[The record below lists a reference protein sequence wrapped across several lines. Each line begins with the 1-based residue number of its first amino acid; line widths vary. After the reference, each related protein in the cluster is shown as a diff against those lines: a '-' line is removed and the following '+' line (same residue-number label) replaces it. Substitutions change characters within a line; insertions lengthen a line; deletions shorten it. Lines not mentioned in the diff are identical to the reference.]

1 MCPRVHDNSGHVDF
15 IYLREIT
22 MNNTIS
28 DLDTDLTAVS
38 EAEGNAAQ
46 AEAQNASDDTYAQ
59 AVQEQLAISRSS
71 ADCRYIGIDLHSNNI
86 WLSVIVN
93 EQRPS
98 GPVGKVIFSRSIST
112 QRVDGTLPE
121 DLIKSVLEKFC
132 KDQPHIACVEATYNW
147 YWLANLF
154 EKNGWN
160 LVLADPSTVSEAKTK
175 AADDRK
181 DAEYLADRM
190 RYNALRYAVIMPKEL
205 REIRDL
211 VRTRG
216 VAVAQRAREKII
228 VINKLTNQIGRKITG
243 KELKEL
249 IKEHAEFGMEAPML
263 LNWGLTEAV
272 RKSLNYHLKQ
282 VISISLGIQ
291 ELEEHINAVGKNL
304 RYTKELQKMPGCGP
318 VISSIL
324 ASEIGSIK
332 RFATAA
338 NFVSYCRLAS
348 TSKLSNGKS
357 KGLGNARNGN
367 AYLSWAFTELATLMV
382 RYSEATKRHF
392 EKLMRKYG
400 QLRVKAIRV
409 LAAKLARSVY
419 QCLSKNEPFDVLRC
433 F

>member
-1 MCPRVHDNSGHVDF
+1 
-15 IYLREIT
+15 

-28 DLDTDLTAVS
+28 DIDIDLTAVC
-38 EAEGNAAQ
+38 EAEDDAAQ
-46 AEAQNASDDTYAQ
+46 AEAQPAQNESDDTYAQ
-59 AVQEQLAISRSS
+59 KMQEQLALARSS
-71 ADCRYIGIDLHSNNI
+71 ANCRYIGIDLHSNNI

-98 GPVGKVIFSRSIST
+98 GSVGKVIFSRSIGT

-121 DLIKSVLEKFC
+121 DLIKPVIERFC

-147 YWLANLF
+147 YWLADLF
-154 EKNGWN
+154 ERNGWN

-181 DAEYLADRM
+181 DAEYLADRL
-190 RYNALRYAVIMPKEL
+190 RYNALRYAVIMPKQL

-216 VAVAQRAREKII
+216 TAVKQRAREKII
-228 VINKLTNQIGRKITG
+228 VINKLTNLIGRKITG
-243 KELKEL
+243 KELREL
-249 IKEHAEFGMEAPML
+249 IKEHAEFGTEAPML
-263 LNWGLTEAV
+263 LNWGLTEEV
-272 RKSLNYHLKQ
+272 RTILDYHLTMATNIDQ
-282 VISISLGIQ
+282 GIQ
-291 ELEEHINAVGKNL
+291 KLEEHINAVGRNL
-304 RYTKELQKMPGCGP
+304 RYTRELQKMPGCGP

-324 ASEIGSIK
+324 ASEIGSIR

-357 KGLGNARNGN
+357 KGLGNAKNGN

-382 RYSEATKRHF
+382 RYSEAAKRHF

-419 QCLSKNEPFDVLRC
+419 QCLSKNEPFDVLRS

>member
-1 MCPRVHDNSGHVDF
+1 
-15 IYLREIT
+15 

-28 DLDTDLTAVS
+28 DIDIDLTAVC
-38 EAEGNAAQ
+38 EAEDDAAQ
-46 AEAQNASDDTYAQ
+46 AEAQPAQNESDDTYAQ
-59 AVQEQLAISRSS
+59 KMQEQLALACSS
-71 ADCRYIGIDLHSNNI
+71 ANCRYIGIDLHSNNI

-98 GPVGKVIFSRSIST
+98 GSVGKVIFSRSIGT

-121 DLIKSVLEKFC
+121 DLIKPVIERFC

-147 YWLANLF
+147 YWLADLF
-154 EKNGWN
+154 ERNGWN

-181 DAEYLADRM
+181 DAEYLADRL
-190 RYNALRYAVIMPKEL
+190 RYNALRYAVIMPKQL

-216 VAVAQRAREKII
+216 TAVKQRAREKII
-228 VINKLTNQIGRKITG
+228 VINKLTNLIGRKITG
-243 KELKEL
+243 KELREL
-249 IKEHAEFGMEAPML
+249 IKEHAEFGTEAPML
-263 LNWGLTEAV
+263 LNWGLTEEV
-272 RKSLNYHLKQ
+272 RTILDYHLTMATNIDQ
-282 VISISLGIQ
+282 GIQ
-291 ELEEHINAVGKNL
+291 KIEEHINAVGRNL
-304 RYTKELQKMPGCGP
+304 RYTRELQKMPGCGP

-324 ASEIGSIK
+324 ASEIGSIR

-357 KGLGNARNGN
+357 KGLGNAKNGN

-382 RYSEATKRHF
+382 RYSEAAKRHF

>member
-1 MCPRVHDNSGHVDF
+1 
-15 IYLREIT
+15 

-28 DLDTDLTAVS
+28 DIDIDLTAVC
-38 EAEGNAAQ
+38 EAEDDAAQ
-46 AEAQNASDDTYAQ
+46 AEAQPAQNESDDTYAQ
-59 AVQEQLAISRSS
+59 KMQEQLALARSS
-71 ADCRYIGIDLHSNNI
+71 ANCRYIGIDLHSNNI

-98 GPVGKVIFSRSIST
+98 GSVGKVIFSRSIGT

-121 DLIKSVLEKFC
+121 DLIKPVIERFC

-147 YWLANLF
+147 YWLTDLF
-154 EKNGWN
+154 ERNGWN

-181 DAEYLADRM
+181 DAEYLADRL
-190 RYNALRYAVIMPKEL
+190 RYNALRYAVIMPKQL

-216 VAVAQRAREKII
+216 TAVKQRAREKII
-228 VINKLTNQIGRKITG
+228 VINKLTNLIGRKITG
-243 KELKEL
+243 KELRKL
-249 IKEHAEFGMEAPML
+249 IKEHAEFGTEAPML
-263 LNWGLTEAV
+263 LNWGLTEEV
-272 RKSLNYHLKQ
+272 RTILDYHLTMATNIDQ
-282 VISISLGIQ
+282 GIQ
-291 ELEEHINAVGKNL
+291 KIEEHINAVGRNL
-304 RYTKELQKMPGCGP
+304 RYTRELQKMPGCGP

-324 ASEIGSIK
+324 ASEIGSIR

-357 KGLGNARNGN
+357 KGLGNAKNGN

-382 RYSEATKRHF
+382 RYSEAAKRHF

>member
-1 MCPRVHDNSGHVDF
+1 
-15 IYLREIT
+15 

-28 DLDTDLTAVS
+28 DIDIDLTAVC
-38 EAEGNAAQ
+38 EAEDDAAQ
-46 AEAQNASDDTYAQ
+46 AEAQPAQNESDDTYAQ
-59 AVQEQLAISRSS
+59 KMQEQLALARSS
-71 ADCRYIGIDLHSNNI
+71 ANCRYIGIDLHSNNI

-98 GPVGKVIFSRSIST
+98 GSVGKVIFSRSIGT

-121 DLIKSVLEKFC
+121 DLIKPVIERFC

-147 YWLANLF
+147 YWLADLF
-154 EKNGWN
+154 ERNGWN

-181 DAEYLADRM
+181 DAEYLADRL
-190 RYNALRYAVIMPKEL
+190 RYNALRYAVIMPKQL

-216 VAVAQRAREKII
+216 TAVKQRAREKII
-228 VINKLTNQIGRKITG
+228 VINKLTNLIGRKITG
-243 KELKEL
+243 KELREL
-249 IKEHAEFGMEAPML
+249 IKEHAEFGTEAPML
-263 LNWGLTEAV
+263 LNWGLTEEV
-272 RKSLNYHLKQ
+272 RCILNYHLAMATNIDQ
-282 VISISLGIQ
+282 GIQ
-291 ELEEHINAVGKNL
+291 KLEEHINAVGRNL
-304 RYTKELQKMPGCGP
+304 RYTRELQKMPGCGP

-324 ASEIGSIK
+324 ASEIGSIR

-357 KGLGNARNGN
+357 KGLGNAKNGN

-382 RYSEATKRHF
+382 RYSEAAKRHF

>member
-1 MCPRVHDNSGHVDF
+1 
-15 IYLREIT
+15 

-28 DLDTDLTAVS
+28 DIDIDLTAVC
-38 EAEGNAAQ
+38 EAEDDAAQ
-46 AEAQNASDDTYAQ
+46 AEAQPAQNESDDTYAQ
-59 AVQEQLAISRSS
+59 KMQEQLALACSS
-71 ADCRYIGIDLHSNNI
+71 ANCRYIGIDLHSNNI

-98 GPVGKVIFSRSIST
+98 GPVGKVIFSRSIGT

-121 DLIKSVLEKFC
+121 DLIKPVLERFC

-147 YWLANLF
+147 YWLADLF

-181 DAEYLADRM
+181 DAEYLADRL
-190 RYNALRYAVIMPKEL
+190 RYNALRYAVIMPKQL

-216 VAVAQRAREKII
+216 TAVKQRAREKII
-228 VINKLTNQIGRKITG
+228 VINKLTNLIGRKITG
-243 KELKEL
+243 KELREL
-249 IKEHAEFGMEAPML
+249 IKEHAEFGTEAPML
-263 LNWGLTEAV
+263 LNWGLTEEV
-272 RKSLNYHLKQ
+272 RTILDYHLTMATNIDQ
-282 VISISLGIQ
+282 GIQ
-291 ELEEHINAVGKNL
+291 KLEEHINAVGRNL
-304 RYTKELQKMPGCGP
+304 RYTRELQKMPGCGP

-324 ASEIGSIK
+324 ASEIGSIR

-357 KGLGNARNGN
+357 KGLGNAKNGN

-382 RYSEATKRHF
+382 RYSEAAKRHF

>member
-1 MCPRVHDNSGHVDF
+1 
-15 IYLREIT
+15 

-28 DLDTDLTAVS
+28 DIDIDLTAVC
-38 EAEGNAAQ
+38 EAEDDAAQ
-46 AEAQNASDDTYAQ
+46 AEAQPAQNESDDTYAQ
-59 AVQEQLAISRSS
+59 KMQEQLALARSS
-71 ADCRYIGIDLHSNNI
+71 ANCRYIGIDLHSNNI

-98 GPVGKVIFSRSIST
+98 GSVGKVIFSRSIGT

-121 DLIKSVLEKFC
+121 DLIKPVLERFC

-147 YWLANLF
+147 YWLADLF

-181 DAEYLADRM
+181 DAEYLADRL
-190 RYNALRYAVIMPKEL
+190 RYNALRYAVIMPKQL

-216 VAVAQRAREKII
+216 TAVKQRAREKII
-228 VINKLTNQIGRKITG
+228 VINKLTNLIGRKITG
-243 KELKEL
+243 KELREL
-249 IKEHAEFGMEAPML
+249 IKEHAEFGTEAPML
-263 LNWGLTEAV
+263 LNWGLTEEV
-272 RKSLNYHLKQ
+272 RTILDYHLTMATNIDQ
-282 VISISLGIQ
+282 GIQ
-291 ELEEHINAVGKNL
+291 KLEEHINAVGRNL
-304 RYTKELQKMPGCGP
+304 RYTRELQKMPGCGP

-324 ASEIGSIK
+324 ASEIGSIR

-357 KGLGNARNGN
+357 KGLGNAKNGN

-382 RYSEATKRHF
+382 RYSEAAKRHF

>member
-1 MCPRVHDNSGHVDF
+1 
-15 IYLREIT
+15 

-28 DLDTDLTAVS
+28 DIDIDLTAVC
-38 EAEGNAAQ
+38 EAEDDAAQ
-46 AEAQNASDDTYAQ
+46 AEAQPAQNESDDTYAQ
-59 AVQEQLAISRSS
+59 KMQEQLALACSS
-71 ADCRYIGIDLHSNNI
+71 ANCRYIGIDLHSNNI

-98 GPVGKVIFSRSIST
+98 GSVGKVIFSRSIGT

-121 DLIKSVLEKFC
+121 DLIKPVLERFC

-147 YWLANLF
+147 YWLADLF
-154 EKNGWN
+154 ERNGWN

-181 DAEYLADRM
+181 DAEYLADRL
-190 RYNALRYAVIMPKEL
+190 RYNALRYAVIMPKQL

-216 VAVAQRAREKII
+216 TAVEQRAREKII
-228 VINKLTNQIGRKITG
+228 VINKLTNLIGRKITG
-243 KELKEL
+243 KELREL
-249 IKEHAEFGMEAPML
+249 IKEHAEFGTEAPML
-263 LNWGLTEAV
+263 LNWGLTEEV
-272 RKSLNYHLKQ
+272 RTILDYHLTMATNIDQ
-282 VISISLGIQ
+282 GIQ
-291 ELEEHINAVGKNL
+291 KLEEHINAVGRNL
-304 RYTKELQKMPGCGP
+304 RYTRELQKMPGCGP

-324 ASEIGSIK
+324 ASEIGSIR

-357 KGLGNARNGN
+357 KGLGNAKNGN

-382 RYSEATKRHF
+382 RYSEAAKRHF

>member
-1 MCPRVHDNSGHVDF
+1 
-15 IYLREIT
+15 

-28 DLDTDLTAVS
+28 DIDIDLTAVC
-38 EAEGNAAQ
+38 EAEDDAAQ
-46 AEAQNASDDTYAQ
+46 AEAQPAQNESDDTYAQ
-59 AVQEQLAISRSS
+59 KMQEQLALACSS
-71 ADCRYIGIDLHSNNI
+71 ANCRYIGIDLHSNNI

-98 GPVGKVIFSRSIST
+98 GSVGKVIFSRSIGT

-121 DLIKSVLEKFC
+121 DLIKPVIERFC

-147 YWLANLF
+147 YWLADLF
-154 EKNGWN
+154 ERNGWN

-181 DAEYLADRM
+181 DAEYLADRL
-190 RYNALRYAVIMPKEL
+190 RYNALRYAVIMPKQL

-216 VAVAQRAREKII
+216 TAVKQRAREKII
-228 VINKLTNQIGRKITG
+228 VINKLTNLIGRKITG
-243 KELKEL
+243 KELREL
-249 IKEHAEFGMEAPML
+249 IKEHAEFGTEAPML
-263 LNWGLTEAV
+263 LNWGLTEEV
-272 RKSLNYHLKQ
+272 RTILDYHLTMATNIDQ
-282 VISISLGIQ
+282 GIQ
-291 ELEEHINAVGKNL
+291 KLEEHINAVGRNL
-304 RYTKELQKMPGCGP
+304 RYTRELQKMPGCGP

-324 ASEIGSIK
+324 ASEIGSIR

-357 KGLGNARNGN
+357 KGLGNAKNGN

-382 RYSEATKRHF
+382 RYSEAAKRHF

>member
-1 MCPRVHDNSGHVDF
+1 
-15 IYLREIT
+15 

-28 DLDTDLTAVS
+28 DIDIDLTAVC
-38 EAEGNAAQ
+38 EAEDDAAQ
-46 AEAQNASDDTYAQ
+46 AEAQPAQNESDDTYAQ
-59 AVQEQLAISRSS
+59 KMQEQLALARSS
-71 ADCRYIGIDLHSNNI
+71 ANCRYIGIDLHSNNI

-98 GPVGKVIFSRSIST
+98 GSVGKVIFSRSIGT

-121 DLIKSVLEKFC
+121 DLIKPVIERFC

-147 YWLANLF
+147 YWLADLF
-154 EKNGWN
+154 ERNGWN

-181 DAEYLADRM
+181 DAEYLADRL
-190 RYNALRYAVIMPKEL
+190 RYNALRYAVIMPKQL

-216 VAVAQRAREKII
+216 TAVKQRAREKII
-228 VINKLTNQIGRKITG
+228 VINKLTNLIGRKITG
-243 KELKEL
+243 KELREL
-249 IKEHAEFGMEAPML
+249 IKEHAEFGTEAPML
-263 LNWGLTEAV
+263 LNWGLTEEV
-272 RKSLNYHLKQ
+272 RTILDYHLTMATNIDQ
-282 VISISLGIQ
+282 GIQ
-291 ELEEHINAVGKNL
+291 KIEEHINAVGRNL
-304 RYTKELQKMPGCGP
+304 RYTRELQKMPGCGP

-324 ASEIGSIK
+324 ASEIGSI
-332 RFATAA
+332 TAA

-357 KGLGNARNGN
+357 KGLGNAKNGN

-382 RYSEATKRHF
+382 RYSEAAKRHF

>member
-1 MCPRVHDNSGHVDF
+1 
-15 IYLREIT
+15 

-28 DLDTDLTAVS
+28 DIDIDLTAVC
-38 EAEGNAAQ
+38 EAEDDAAQ
-46 AEAQNASDDTYAQ
+46 AEAQPAQNESDDTYAQ
-59 AVQEQLAISRSS
+59 KMQEQLALARSS
-71 ADCRYIGIDLHSNNI
+71 ANCRYIGIDLHSNNI

-98 GPVGKVIFSRSIST
+98 GSVGKVIFSRSIGT

-121 DLIKSVLEKFC
+121 DLIKPVIERFC

-147 YWLANLF
+147 YWLTDLF
-154 EKNGWN
+154 ERNGWN

-181 DAEYLADRM
+181 DAEYLADRL
-190 RYNALRYAVIMPKEL
+190 RYNALRYAVIMPKQL

-216 VAVAQRAREKII
+216 TAVKQRAREKII
-228 VINKLTNQIGRKITG
+228 VINKLTNLIGRKITG
-243 KELKEL
+243 KELRKL
-249 IKEHAEFGMEAPML
+249 IKEHAEFGTEAPML
-263 LNWGLTEAV
+263 LNWGLTEEV
-272 RKSLNYHLKQ
+272 RTILDYHLTMATNIDQ
-282 VISISLGIQ
+282 GIQ
-291 ELEEHINAVGKNL
+291 KLEEHINAVGRNL
-304 RYTKELQKMPGCGP
+304 RYTRELQKMPGCGP

-324 ASEIGSIK
+324 ASEIGSIR

-357 KGLGNARNGN
+357 KGLGNAKNGN

-382 RYSEATKRHF
+382 RYSEAAKRHF

>member
-1 MCPRVHDNSGHVDF
+1 
-15 IYLREIT
+15 

-28 DLDTDLTAVS
+28 DIDIDLTAVC
-38 EAEGNAAQ
+38 EAEDDAAQ
-46 AEAQNASDDTYAQ
+46 AEAQPAQNESDDTYAQ
-59 AVQEQLAISRSS
+59 KMQEQLALARSS
-71 ADCRYIGIDLHSNNI
+71 ANCRYIGIDLHSNNI

-98 GPVGKVIFSRSIST
+98 GSVGKVIFSRSIGT

-121 DLIKSVLEKFC
+121 DLIKPVIERFC
-132 KDQPHIACVEATYNW
+132 KDQPHIACVEATYNG
-147 YWLANLF
+147 YWLADLF
-154 EKNGWN
+154 ERNGWN

-181 DAEYLADRM
+181 DAEYLADRL
-190 RYNALRYAVIMPKEL
+190 RYNALRYAVIMPKQL

-216 VAVAQRAREKII
+216 TAVKQRAREKII
-228 VINKLTNQIGRKITG
+228 VINKLTNLIGRKITG
-243 KELKEL
+243 KELREL
-249 IKEHAEFGMEAPML
+249 IKEHAEFGTEAPML
-263 LNWGLTEAV
+263 LNWGLTEEV
-272 RKSLNYHLKQ
+272 RTILDYHLTMATNIDQ
-282 VISISLGIQ
+282 GIQ
-291 ELEEHINAVGKNL
+291 KLEEHINTVGRNL
-304 RYTKELQKMPGCGP
+304 RYTRELQKMPGYGP

-324 ASEIGSIK
+324 ASEIGSIR

-357 KGLGNARNGN
+357 KGLGNAKNGN

-382 RYSEATKRHF
+382 RYSEAAKRHF

>member
-1 MCPRVHDNSGHVDF
+1 
-15 IYLREIT
+15 

-28 DLDTDLTAVS
+28 DIDIDLTAVC
-38 EAEGNAAQ
+38 EAEDDAAQ
-46 AEAQNASDDTYAQ
+46 AEAQPAQNESDDTYAQ
-59 AVQEQLAISRSS
+59 KMQEQLALARSS
-71 ADCRYIGIDLHSNNI
+71 ANCRYIGIDLHSNNI

-98 GPVGKVIFSRSIST
+98 GSVGKVIFSRSIGT

-121 DLIKSVLEKFC
+121 DLIKPVIERFC

-147 YWLANLF
+147 YWLTDLF
-154 EKNGWN
+154 ERNGWN

-181 DAEYLADRM
+181 DAEYLADRL
-190 RYNALRYAVIMPKEL
+190 RYNALRYAVIMPKQL

-216 VAVAQRAREKII
+216 TAVKQRAREKII
-228 VINKLTNQIGRKITG
+228 VINKLTNLIGRKITG
-243 KELKEL
+243 KELREL
-249 IKEHAEFGMEAPML
+249 IKEHAEFGTEAPML
-263 LNWGLTEAV
+263 LNWGLTEEV
-272 RKSLNYHLKQ
+272 RTILDYHLTMATNIDQ
-282 VISISLGIQ
+282 EIQ
-291 ELEEHINAVGKNL
+291 KIEEHINAVGRNL
-304 RYTKELQKMPGCGP
+304 RYTRELQKMPGCGP

-324 ASEIGSIK
+324 ASEIGSIR

-357 KGLGNARNGN
+357 KGLGNAKNGN

-382 RYSEATKRHF
+382 RYSEAAKRHF

>member
-1 MCPRVHDNSGHVDF
+1 
-15 IYLREIT
+15 

-28 DLDTDLTAVS
+28 DIDIDLTAVC
-38 EAEGNAAQ
+38 EAEDDAAQ
-46 AEAQNASDDTYAQ
+46 AEAQPAQNESDDTYAQ
-59 AVQEQLAISRSS
+59 KMQEQLALARSS
-71 ADCRYIGIDLHSNNI
+71 ANCRYIGIDLHSNNI

-98 GPVGKVIFSRSIST
+98 GSVGKVIFSRSIGT

-121 DLIKSVLEKFC
+121 DLIKPVIERFC

-147 YWLANLF
+147 YWLTDLF
-154 EKNGWN
+154 ERNGWN

-181 DAEYLADRM
+181 DAEYLADRL
-190 RYNALRYAVIMPKEL
+190 RYNALRYAVIMPKQL

-216 VAVAQRAREKII
+216 TAVKQRAREKII
-228 VINKLTNQIGRKITG
+228 VINKLTNLIGRKITG
-243 KELKEL
+243 KELREL
-249 IKEHAEFGMEAPML
+249 IKEHAEFGTEAPML
-263 LNWGLTEAV
+263 LNWGLTEEV
-272 RKSLNYHLKQ
+272 RTILDYHLTMATNIDQ
-282 VISISLGIQ
+282 GIQ
-291 ELEEHINAVGKNL
+291 KIEEHINAVGRNL
-304 RYTKELQKMPGCGP
+304 RYTRELQKMPGCGP

-324 ASEIGSIK
+324 ASEIGSIR

-357 KGLGNARNGN
+357 KGLGNAKNGN

-382 RYSEATKRHF
+382 RYSEAAKRHF

>member
-1 MCPRVHDNSGHVDF
+1 
-15 IYLREIT
+15 

-28 DLDTDLTAVS
+28 DIDIDLTAVC
-38 EAEGNAAQ
+38 EAEDDAAQ
-46 AEAQNASDDTYAQ
+46 AEAQPAQNESDDTYAQ
-59 AVQEQLAISRSS
+59 KMQEQLALARSS
-71 ADCRYIGIDLHSNNI
+71 ANCRYIGIDLHSNNI

-98 GPVGKVIFSRSIST
+98 GSVGKVIFSRSIGT

-121 DLIKSVLEKFC
+121 DLIKPVIERFC
-132 KDQPHIACVEATYNW
+132 KDQPHIACVEGTYNW
-147 YWLANLF
+147 YWLADLF
-154 EKNGWN
+154 ERNGWN

-181 DAEYLADRM
+181 DAEYLADRL
-190 RYNALRYAVIMPKEL
+190 RYNALRYAVIMPKQL

-216 VAVAQRAREKII
+216 TAVKQRAREKII
-228 VINKLTNQIGRKITG
+228 VINKLTNLIGRKITG
-243 KELKEL
+243 KELRKL
-249 IKEHAEFGMEAPML
+249 IKEHAEFGTEAPML
-263 LNWGLTEAV
+263 LNWGLTEEV
-272 RKSLNYHLKQ
+272 RTILDYHLTMATNIDQ
-282 VISISLGIQ
+282 GIQ
-291 ELEEHINAVGKNL
+291 KIEEHINAVGRNL
-304 RYTKELQKMPGCGP
+304 RYTRELQKMPGCGP

-324 ASEIGSIK
+324 ASEIGSIR

-357 KGLGNARNGN
+357 KGLGNAKNGN

-382 RYSEATKRHF
+382 RYSEAAKRHF

>member
-1 MCPRVHDNSGHVDF
+1 
-15 IYLREIT
+15 

-28 DLDTDLTAVS
+28 DIDIDLTAVC
-38 EAEGNAAQ
+38 EAEDDAAQ
-46 AEAQNASDDTYAQ
+46 AEAQPAQNESDETYAQ
-59 AVQEQLAISRSS
+59 AVQEKLALARSR
-71 ADCRYIGIDLHSNNI
+71 ANCRYIGIDLHSNNI

-98 GPVGKVIFSRSIST
+98 GSVGKVIFSRSIGT

-121 DLIKSVLEKFC
+121 DLIKPVLERFC

-147 YWLANLF
+147 YWLADLF

-181 DAEYLADRM
+181 DAEYLADRL
-190 RYNALRYAVIMPKEL
+190 RYNALRYTVIMPKQL

-216 VAVAQRAREKII
+216 TAVEQRAREKII
-228 VINKLTNQIGRKITG
+228 VINKLTNLIGRKITG

-249 IKEHAEFGMEAPML
+249 IKEHAEFGTQAPML
-263 LNWGLTEAV
+263 LNWGLTEEV
-272 RKSLNYHLKQ
+272 RCILNYHLAMATNIDQ
-282 VISISLGIQ
+282 EIQ
-291 ELEEHINAVGKNL
+291 KLEEHINAVGKNL

-324 ASEIGSIK
+324 ASEIGSIR

-357 KGLGNARNGN
+357 KGLGNAKNGN

-382 RYSEATKRHF
+382 RYSEAAKRHF

>member
-1 MCPRVHDNSGHVDF
+1 
-15 IYLREIT
+15 

-28 DLDTDLTAVS
+28 DIDIDLTAVC
-38 EAEGNAAQ
+38 EAEDDAAQ
-46 AEAQNASDDTYAQ
+46 AEAQPAQNESDDTYAQ
-59 AVQEQLAISRSS
+59 KMQEQLALARSS
-71 ADCRYIGIDLHSNNI
+71 ANCRYIGIDLHSNNI

-98 GPVGKVIFSRSIST
+98 GSVGKVIFSRSIGT

-121 DLIKSVLEKFC
+121 DLIKPVIERFC

-147 YWLANLF
+147 YWLADLF
-154 EKNGWN
+154 ERNGWN

-181 DAEYLADRM
+181 DAEFLADRL
-190 RYNALRYAVIMPKEL
+190 RYNALRYAVIMPKQL

-216 VAVAQRAREKII
+216 TAVKQRAREKII
-228 VINKLTNQIGRKITG
+228 VINKLTNLIGRKITG
-243 KELKEL
+243 KELREL
-249 IKEHAEFGMEAPML
+249 IKEHAEFGTEAPML
-263 LNWGLTEAV
+263 LNWGLTEEV
-272 RKSLNYHLKQ
+272 RTILDYHLTMATNIDQ
-282 VISISLGIQ
+282 GIQ
-291 ELEEHINAVGKNL
+291 KLEEHINAVGRNL
-304 RYTKELQKMPGCGP
+304 RYTRELQKMPGCGP

-324 ASEIGSIK
+324 ASEIGSIR

-357 KGLGNARNGN
+357 KGLGNAKNGN

-382 RYSEATKRHF
+382 RYSEAAKRHF

>member
-1 MCPRVHDNSGHVDF
+1 
-15 IYLREIT
+15 

-28 DLDTDLTAVS
+28 DIDIDLTAVC
-38 EAEGNAAQ
+38 EAEDDAAQ
-46 AEAQNASDDTYAQ
+46 AEAQPAQNESDDTYAQ
-59 AVQEQLAISRSS
+59 KMQEQLALARSS
-71 ADCRYIGIDLHSNNI
+71 ANCRYIGIDLHSNNI

-98 GPVGKVIFSRSIST
+98 GSVGKVIFSRSIGT

-121 DLIKSVLEKFC
+121 DLIKPVIERFC

-147 YWLANLF
+147 YWLADLF
-154 EKNGWN
+154 ERNGWN

-181 DAEYLADRM
+181 DAEYLADRL
-190 RYNALRYAVIMPKEL
+190 RYNALRYAVIMPKQL

-216 VAVAQRAREKII
+216 TAVKQRAREKII
-228 VINKLTNQIGRKITG
+228 VINKLTNLIGRKITG
-243 KELKEL
+243 KELREL
-249 IKEHAEFGMEAPML
+249 IKEHAEFGTEAPML
-263 LNWGLTEAV
+263 LNWGLTEEV
-272 RKSLNYHLKQ
+272 RTILDYHLTMATNIDQ
-282 VISISLGIQ
+282 GIQ
-291 ELEEHINAVGKNL
+291 KLEEHINAVGRNL
-304 RYTKELQKMPGCGP
+304 RYTRELQKMPGCGP

-324 ASEIGSIK
+324 ASEIGSIR

-357 KGLGNARNGN
+357 KGLGNAKNGN
-367 AYLSWAFTELATLMV
+367 AYLSWAFTELAPLMV
-382 RYSEATKRHF
+382 RYSEAAKRHF

>member
-1 MCPRVHDNSGHVDF
+1 
-15 IYLREIT
+15 
-22 MNNTIS
+22 MNNTLS
-28 DLDTDLTAVS
+28 DIDIDLTAVC
-38 EAEGNAAQ
+38 EAEDDAAQ
-46 AEAQNASDDTYAQ
+46 AEAQPAQNESDDTYAQ
-59 AVQEQLAISRSS
+59 KMQEQLALACSS
-71 ADCRYIGIDLHSNNI
+71 ANCRYIGIDLHSNNI

-98 GPVGKVIFSRSIST
+98 GSVGKVIFSRSIGT

-121 DLIKSVLEKFC
+121 DLIKPVIERFC

-147 YWLANLF
+147 YWLADLF
-154 EKNGWN
+154 ERNGWN

-181 DAEYLADRM
+181 DAEYLADRL
-190 RYNALRYAVIMPKEL
+190 RYNALRYAVIMPKQL

-216 VAVAQRAREKII
+216 TAVKQRAREKII
-228 VINKLTNQIGRKITG
+228 VINKLTNLIGRKITG
-243 KELKEL
+243 KELREL
-249 IKEHAEFGMEAPML
+249 IKEHAEFGTEAPML
-263 LNWGLTEAV
+263 LNWGLTEEV
-272 RKSLNYHLKQ
+272 RTILDYHLTMATNIDQ
-282 VISISLGIQ
+282 GIQ
-291 ELEEHINAVGKNL
+291 KLEEHINAVGRNL
-304 RYTKELQKMPGCGP
+304 RYTRELQKMPGCGP

-324 ASEIGSIK
+324 ASEIGSIR

-357 KGLGNARNGN
+357 KGLGNAKNGN

-382 RYSEATKRHF
+382 RYSEAAKRHF

>member
-1 MCPRVHDNSGHVDF
+1 
-15 IYLREIT
+15 

-28 DLDTDLTAVS
+28 DIDIDLTTVC
-38 EAEGNAAQ
+38 EAEDDAAQ
-46 AEAQNASDDTYAQ
+46 AEAQPAQNESDDTYAQ
-59 AVQEQLAISRSS
+59 KMQEQLALARSS
-71 ADCRYIGIDLHSNNI
+71 ANCRYIGIDLHSNNI

-98 GPVGKVIFSRSIST
+98 GSVGKVIFSRSIGT

-121 DLIKSVLEKFC
+121 DLIKPVIERFC

-147 YWLANLF
+147 YWLADLF
-154 EKNGWN
+154 ERNGWN

-181 DAEYLADRM
+181 DAEYLADRL
-190 RYNALRYAVIMPKEL
+190 RYNALRYAVIMPKQL

-216 VAVAQRAREKII
+216 TAVKQRAREKII
-228 VINKLTNQIGRKITG
+228 VINKLTNLIGRKITG
-243 KELKEL
+243 KELREL
-249 IKEHAEFGMEAPML
+249 IKEHAEFGTEAPML
-263 LNWGLTEAV
+263 LNWGLTEEV
-272 RKSLNYHLKQ
+272 RTILDYHLTMATNIDQ
-282 VISISLGIQ
+282 GIQ
-291 ELEEHINAVGKNL
+291 KLEEHINAVGRNL
-304 RYTKELQKMPGCGP
+304 RYTRELQKMPGCGP

-324 ASEIGSIK
+324 ASEIGSIR

-357 KGLGNARNGN
+357 KGLGNAKNGN

-382 RYSEATKRHF
+382 RYSEAAKRHF

>member
-1 MCPRVHDNSGHVDF
+1 MDHG
-15 IYLREIT
+15 
-22 MNNTIS
+22 NNQTRSAIP
-28 DLDTDLTAVS
+28 
-38 EAEGNAAQ
+38 
-46 AEAQNASDDTYAQ
+46 Q
-59 AVQEQLAISRSS
+59 AVGGQLNRGRIR
-71 ADCRYIGIDLHSNNI
+71 RLLGYIGIDLRSNNI

-98 GPVGKVIFSRSIST
+98 GPVGKVIFSRSIGT

-121 DLIKSVLEKFC
+121 DLIKPVIERFC

-147 YWLANLF
+147 YWLADLF

-181 DAEYLADRM
+181 DAEYLADRL
-190 RYNALRYAVIMPKEL
+190 RYNALRYAVIMPKQL

-216 VAVAQRAREKII
+216 TAVEQRAREKII
-228 VINKLTNQIGRKITG
+228 VINKLTNLIGRKITG

-249 IKEHAEFGMEAPML
+249 IKEHAEFGTQAPML
-263 LNWGLTEAV
+263 LNWGLTEEV
-272 RKSLNYHLKQ
+272 RCILNYHLAMATNIDQ
-282 VISISLGIQ
+282 EIQ
-291 ELEEHINAVGKNL
+291 KLEEHINAVGKNL

-324 ASEIGSIK
+324 ASEIGSIR

-357 KGLGNARNGN
+357 KGLGNA
-367 AYLSWAFTELATLMV
+367 YLSWAFTELATLMV
-382 RYSEATKRHF
+382 RYSEAAKRHF

>member
-1 MCPRVHDNSGHVDF
+1 
-15 IYLREIT
+15 

-28 DLDTDLTAVS
+28 DIDIDLTAVC
-38 EAEGNAAQ
+38 EAEDDAAQ
-46 AEAQNASDDTYAQ
+46 AEAQPAQNESDDTYAQ
-59 AVQEQLAISRSS
+59 KMQEQLALACSS
-71 ADCRYIGIDLHSNNI
+71 ANCRYIGIDLHSNNI

-98 GPVGKVIFSRSIST
+98 GSVGKVIFSRSIGT

-121 DLIKSVLEKFC
+121 DLIKPVIERFC
-132 KDQPHIACVEATYNW
+132 KDQPHITCVEATYNW
-147 YWLANLF
+147 YWLADLF
-154 EKNGWN
+154 ERNGWN

-181 DAEYLADRM
+181 DAEYLADRL
-190 RYNALRYAVIMPKEL
+190 RYNALRYAVIMPKQL

-216 VAVAQRAREKII
+216 TAVKQRAREKII
-228 VINKLTNQIGRKITG
+228 VINKLTNLIGRKITG
-243 KELKEL
+243 KELREL
-249 IKEHAEFGMEAPML
+249 IKEHAEFGTEAPML
-263 LNWGLTEAV
+263 LNWGLTEEV
-272 RKSLNYHLKQ
+272 RTILDYHLTMATNIDQ
-282 VISISLGIQ
+282 GIQ
-291 ELEEHINAVGKNL
+291 KIEEHINAVGRNL
-304 RYTKELQKMPGCGP
+304 RYTRELQKMPGCGP

-324 ASEIGSIK
+324 ASEIGSIR

-357 KGLGNARNGN
+357 KGLGNAKNGN

-382 RYSEATKRHF
+382 RYSEAAKRHF

>member
-1 MCPRVHDNSGHVDF
+1 
-15 IYLREIT
+15 

-28 DLDTDLTAVS
+28 DIDIDLTAVC
-38 EAEGNAAQ
+38 EAEDDAAQ
-46 AEAQNASDDTYAQ
+46 AEAQPAQNESDDTYAQ
-59 AVQEQLAISRSS
+59 KMQEQLALACSS
-71 ADCRYIGIDLHSNNI
+71 ANCRYIGIDLHSNNI

-98 GPVGKVIFSRSIST
+98 GSVGKVIFSRSIGT

-121 DLIKSVLEKFC
+121 DLIKPVIERFC

-147 YWLANLF
+147 YWLADLF
-154 EKNGWN
+154 ERNGWN

-181 DAEYLADRM
+181 DAEYLADRL
-190 RYNALRYAVIMPKEL
+190 RYNALRYAVIMPKQL

-216 VAVAQRAREKII
+216 TAVKQRAREKII
-228 VINKLTNQIGRKITG
+228 VINKLTNLIGRKITG
-243 KELKEL
+243 KELRKL
-249 IKEHAEFGMEAPML
+249 IKEHAEFGTEAPML
-263 LNWGLTEAV
+263 LNWGLTEEV
-272 RKSLNYHLKQ
+272 RTILDYHLTMATNIDQ
-282 VISISLGIQ
+282 GIQ
-291 ELEEHINAVGKNL
+291 KLEEHINAVGRNL
-304 RYTKELQKMPGCGP
+304 RYTRELQKMPGCGP

-324 ASEIGSIK
+324 ASEIGSIR

-357 KGLGNARNGN
+357 KGLGNAKNGN

-382 RYSEATKRHF
+382 RYSEAAKRHF

>member
-1 MCPRVHDNSGHVDF
+1 
-15 IYLREIT
+15 

-28 DLDTDLTAVS
+28 DIDIDLTAVC
-38 EAEGNAAQ
+38 EAEDDAAQ
-46 AEAQNASDDTYAQ
+46 AEAQPAQNESDDTYAQ
-59 AVQEQLAISRSS
+59 KMQEQLALARSS
-71 ADCRYIGIDLHSNNI
+71 ANCRYIGIDLHSNNI

-98 GPVGKVIFSRSIST
+98 GSVGKVIFSRSIGT

-121 DLIKSVLEKFC
+121 DLIKPVIERFC

-147 YWLANLF
+147 YWLADLF
-154 EKNGWN
+154 ERNGWN

-181 DAEYLADRM
+181 DAEYLADRL
-190 RYNALRYAVIMPKEL
+190 RYNALRYAVIMPKQL

-216 VAVAQRAREKII
+216 TAVKQRAREKII
-228 VINKLTNQIGRKITG
+228 VINKLTNLIGRKITG
-243 KELKEL
+243 KELRKL
-249 IKEHAEFGMEAPML
+249 IKEHAEFGTEAPML
-263 LNWGLTEAV
+263 LNWGLTEEV
-272 RKSLNYHLKQ
+272 RTILDYHLTMATNIDQ
-282 VISISLGIQ
+282 EIQ
-291 ELEEHINAVGKNL
+291 KIEEHINAVGRNL
-304 RYTKELQKMPGCGP
+304 RYTRELQKMPGCGP

-324 ASEIGSIK
+324 ASEIGSIR

-357 KGLGNARNGN
+357 KGLGNAKNGN

-382 RYSEATKRHF
+382 RYSEAAKRHF

>member
-1 MCPRVHDNSGHVDF
+1 
-15 IYLREIT
+15 

-28 DLDTDLTAVS
+28 DIDIDLTAVC
-38 EAEGNAAQ
+38 EAEDDAAQ
-46 AEAQNASDDTYAQ
+46 AEAQPAQNESDETYAQ
-59 AVQEQLAISRSS
+59 AVQEKLALARSR
-71 ADCRYIGIDLHSNNI
+71 ANCRYIGIDLHSNNI

-98 GPVGKVIFSRSIST
+98 GPVGKVIFSRSIGT

-121 DLIKSVLEKFC
+121 DLIKPVLERFC

-147 YWLANLF
+147 YWLADLF

-181 DAEYLADRM
+181 DAEYLADRL
-190 RYNALRYAVIMPKEL
+190 RYNALRYAVIMPKQL

-216 VAVAQRAREKII
+216 TAVKQRAREKII
-228 VINKLTNQIGRKITG
+228 VINKLTNLIGRKITG

-249 IKEHAEFGMEAPML
+249 IKEHAEFGTQAPML
-263 LNWGLTEAV
+263 LNWGLTEEV
-272 RKSLNYHLKQ
+272 RCILNYHLAMATNIDQ
-282 VISISLGIQ
+282 EIQ
-291 ELEEHINAVGKNL
+291 KLEEHINAVGKNL

-324 ASEIGSIK
+324 ASEIGSIR

-357 KGLGNARNGN
+357 KGLGNAKNGN

-382 RYSEATKRHF
+382 RYSEAAKRHF

>member
-1 MCPRVHDNSGHVDF
+1 
-15 IYLREIT
+15 

-28 DLDTDLTAVS
+28 DIDIDLTAVC
-38 EAEGNAAQ
+38 EAEDDAAQ
-46 AEAQNASDDTYAQ
+46 AEAQPAQNESDDTYAQ
-59 AVQEQLAISRSS
+59 KMQEQLALARSS
-71 ADCRYIGIDLHSNNI
+71 ANCRYIGIDLHSNNI

-98 GPVGKVIFSRSIST
+98 GSVGKVIFSRSIGT

-121 DLIKSVLEKFC
+121 DLIKPVIERFC

-147 YWLANLF
+147 YWLADLF
-154 EKNGWN
+154 ERNGWN

-181 DAEYLADRM
+181 DAEYLADRL
-190 RYNALRYAVIMPKEL
+190 RYNALRYAVIMPKQL

-216 VAVAQRAREKII
+216 TAVKQRAREKII
-228 VINKLTNQIGRKITG
+228 VINKLTNLIGRKITG
-243 KELKEL
+243 KELRKL
-249 IKEHAEFGMEAPML
+249 IKEHAEFGTEAPML
-263 LNWGLTEAV
+263 LNWGLTEEV
-272 RKSLNYHLKQ
+272 RTILDYHLTMATNIDQ
-282 VISISLGIQ
+282 GIQ
-291 ELEEHINAVGKNL
+291 KLEEHINAVGRNL
-304 RYTKELQKMPGCGP
+304 RYTRELQKMPGCGP

-324 ASEIGSIK
+324 ASEIGSIR

-357 KGLGNARNGN
+357 KGLGNAKNGN

-382 RYSEATKRHF
+382 RYSEAAKRHF

>member
-1 MCPRVHDNSGHVDF
+1 
-15 IYLREIT
+15 

-28 DLDTDLTAVS
+28 DIDIDLTAVC
-38 EAEGNAAQ
+38 EAEDDAAQ
-46 AEAQNASDDTYAQ
+46 AEAQPSQNESDDTYAQ
-59 AVQEQLAISRSS
+59 KMQEQLALARSS
-71 ADCRYIGIDLHSNNI
+71 ANCRYIGIDLHSNNI

-98 GPVGKVIFSRSIST
+98 GSVGKVIFSRSIGT

-121 DLIKSVLEKFC
+121 DLIKPVIERFC

-147 YWLANLF
+147 YWLADLF
-154 EKNGWN
+154 ERNGWN

-181 DAEYLADRM
+181 DAEYLADRL
-190 RYNALRYAVIMPKEL
+190 RYNALRYAVIMPKQL

-216 VAVAQRAREKII
+216 TAVKQRAREKII
-228 VINKLTNQIGRKITG
+228 VINKLTNLIGRKITG
-243 KELKEL
+243 KELREL
-249 IKEHAEFGMEAPML
+249 IKEHAEFGTEAPML
-263 LNWGLTEAV
+263 LNWGLTEEV
-272 RKSLNYHLKQ
+272 RTILDYHLTMATNIDQ
-282 VISISLGIQ
+282 GIQ
-291 ELEEHINAVGKNL
+291 KLEEHINAVGRNL
-304 RYTKELQKMPGCGP
+304 RYTRELQKMPGCGP

-324 ASEIGSIK
+324 ASEIGSIR

-357 KGLGNARNGN
+357 KGLGNAKNGN

-382 RYSEATKRHF
+382 RYSEAAKRHF

>member
-1 MCPRVHDNSGHVDF
+1 
-15 IYLREIT
+15 

-28 DLDTDLTAVS
+28 DIDIDLTAVC
-38 EAEGNAAQ
+38 EAEDDAAQ
-46 AEAQNASDDTYAQ
+46 AEAQPAQNESDDTYAQ
-59 AVQEQLAISRSS
+59 KMQEQLALACSS
-71 ADCRYIGIDLHSNNI
+71 ANCRYIGIDLHSNNI

-93 EQRPS
+93 VQRPS
-98 GPVGKVIFSRSIST
+98 GSVGKVIFSRSIGT

-121 DLIKSVLEKFC
+121 DLIKPVIERFC

-147 YWLANLF
+147 YWLADLF
-154 EKNGWN
+154 ERNGWN

-181 DAEYLADRM
+181 DAEYLADRL
-190 RYNALRYAVIMPKEL
+190 RYNALRYAVIMPKQL

-216 VAVAQRAREKII
+216 TAVKQRAREKII
-228 VINKLTNQIGRKITG
+228 VINKLTNLIGRKITG
-243 KELKEL
+243 KELREL
-249 IKEHAEFGMEAPML
+249 IKEHAEFGTEAPML
-263 LNWGLTEAV
+263 LNWGLTEEV
-272 RKSLNYHLKQ
+272 RTILDYHLTMATNIDQ
-282 VISISLGIQ
+282 GIQ
-291 ELEEHINAVGKNL
+291 KIEEHINAVGRNL
-304 RYTKELQKMPGCGP
+304 RYTRELQKMPGCGP

-324 ASEIGSIK
+324 ASEIGSIR

-357 KGLGNARNGN
+357 KGLGNAKNGN

-382 RYSEATKRHF
+382 RYSEAAKRHF

>member
-1 MCPRVHDNSGHVDF
+1 
-15 IYLREIT
+15 

-28 DLDTDLTAVS
+28 DIDIDLTAVC
-38 EAEGNAAQ
+38 EAEDDAAQ
-46 AEAQNASDDTYAQ
+46 AEAQPAQNESDDTYAQ
-59 AVQEQLAISRSS
+59 KMQEQLALACSS
-71 ADCRYIGIDLHSNNI
+71 ANCRYIGIDLHSNNI

-98 GPVGKVIFSRSIST
+98 GSVGKVIFSRSIGT

-121 DLIKSVLEKFC
+121 DLIKPVLERFC

-147 YWLANLF
+147 YWLADLF

-181 DAEYLADRM
+181 DAEYLADRL
-190 RYNALRYAVIMPKEL
+190 RYNALRYAVIMPKQL

-216 VAVAQRAREKII
+216 TAVEQRAREKII
-228 VINKLTNQIGRKITG
+228 VINKLTNLIGRKITG

-249 IKEHAEFGMEAPML
+249 IKEHAEFGTQAPML
-263 LNWGLTEAV
+263 LNWGLTEEV
-272 RKSLNYHLKQ
+272 RCILNYHLAMATNIDQ
-282 VISISLGIQ
+282 EIQ
-291 ELEEHINAVGKNL
+291 KLEEHINAVGKNL

-324 ASEIGSIK
+324 ASEIGSIR

-357 KGLGNARNGN
+357 KGLGNAKNGN

-382 RYSEATKRHF
+382 RYSEAAKRHF

>member
-1 MCPRVHDNSGHVDF
+1 
-15 IYLREIT
+15 

-28 DLDTDLTAVS
+28 DIDIDLTAVC
-38 EAEGNAAQ
+38 EAEDDAAQ
-46 AEAQNASDDTYAQ
+46 AEAQPAQNESDDTYAQ
-59 AVQEQLAISRSS
+59 KMQEQLALARSS
-71 ADCRYIGIDLHSNNI
+71 ANCRYIGIDLHSNNI

-98 GPVGKVIFSRSIST
+98 GSVGKVIFSRSIGT

-121 DLIKSVLEKFC
+121 DLIKPVIERFC

-147 YWLANLF
+147 YWLADLF

-181 DAEYLADRM
+181 DAEYLADRL
-190 RYNALRYAVIMPKEL
+190 RYNALRYAVIMPKQL

-216 VAVAQRAREKII
+216 TAVEQRAREKII
-228 VINKLTNQIGRKITG
+228 VINKLTNLIGRKITG
-243 KELKEL
+243 KELRKL
-249 IKEHAEFGMEAPML
+249 IKEHAEFGTEAPML
-263 LNWGLTEAV
+263 LNWGLTEEV
-272 RKSLNYHLKQ
+272 RTILDYHLTMATNIDQ
-282 VISISLGIQ
+282 GIQ
-291 ELEEHINAVGKNL
+291 KIEEHINAVGKNL

-324 ASEIGSIK
+324 ASEIGSIR

-357 KGLGNARNGN
+357 KGLGNAKNGN

-382 RYSEATKRHF
+382 RYSEAAKRHF

>member
-1 MCPRVHDNSGHVDF
+1 
-15 IYLREIT
+15 

-28 DLDTDLTAVS
+28 DIDTDLTAVS
-38 EAEGNAAQ
+38 EVEGNAVQ
-46 AEAQNASDDTYAQ
+46 AEAQPAQNESDETYAQ
-59 AVQEQLAISRSS
+59 AVQEKLALARSR
-71 ADCRYIGIDLHSNNI
+71 ANCRYIGIDLHSNNI

-98 GPVGKVIFSRSIST
+98 GSVGKVIFSRSIGT

-121 DLIKSVLEKFC
+121 DLIKPVIERFC

-147 YWLANLF
+147 YWLTDLF
-154 EKNGWN
+154 ERNGWN

-181 DAEYLADRM
+181 DAEYLADRL
-190 RYNALRYAVIMPKEL
+190 RYNALRYAVIMPKQL

-216 VAVAQRAREKII
+216 TAVKQRAREKII
-228 VINKLTNQIGRKITG
+228 VINKLTNLIGRKITG
-243 KELKEL
+243 KELRKL
-249 IKEHAEFGMEAPML
+249 IKEHAEFGTEAPML
-263 LNWGLTEAV
+263 LNWGLTEEV
-272 RKSLNYHLKQ
+272 RTILDYHLTMATNIDQ
-282 VISISLGIQ
+282 GIQ
-291 ELEEHINAVGKNL
+291 KLEEHINAVGRNL
-304 RYTKELQKMPGCGP
+304 RYTRELQKMPGCGP

-324 ASEIGSIK
+324 ASEIGSIR

-357 KGLGNARNGN
+357 KGLGNAKNGN

-382 RYSEATKRHF
+382 RYSEAAKRHF

>member
-1 MCPRVHDNSGHVDF
+1 
-15 IYLREIT
+15 

-28 DLDTDLTAVS
+28 DIDIDLTAVC
-38 EAEGNAAQ
+38 EAEDDAAQ
-46 AEAQNASDDTYAQ
+46 AEAQPAQNESDDTYAQ
-59 AVQEQLAISRSS
+59 KMQEQLALACSS
-71 ADCRYIGIDLHSNNI
+71 ANCRYIGIDLHSNNI

-98 GPVGKVIFSRSIST
+98 GSVGKVIFSRSIGT

-121 DLIKSVLEKFC
+121 DLIKPVIERFC

-147 YWLANLF
+147 YWLADLF

-181 DAEYLADRM
+181 DAEYLADRL
-190 RYNALRYAVIMPKEL
+190 RYNALRYAVIMPKQL

-216 VAVAQRAREKII
+216 TAVKQRAREKII
-228 VINKLTNQIGRKITG
+228 VINKLTNLIGRKITG

-249 IKEHAEFGMEAPML
+249 IKEHAEFGTQAPML
-263 LNWGLTEAV
+263 LNWGLTEEV
-272 RKSLNYHLKQ
+272 RCILNYHLAMATNIDQ
-282 VISISLGIQ
+282 EIQ
-291 ELEEHINAVGKNL
+291 KLEEHINAVGKNL

-324 ASEIGSIK
+324 ASEIGSIR

-357 KGLGNARNGN
+357 KGLGNAKNGN

-382 RYSEATKRHF
+382 RYSEAAKRHF

>member
-1 MCPRVHDNSGHVDF
+1 
-15 IYLREIT
+15 

-28 DLDTDLTAVS
+28 DIDIDLTAVC
-38 EAEGNAAQ
+38 EAEDDAAQ
-46 AEAQNASDDTYAQ
+46 AEAQPAQNESDDTYAQ
-59 AVQEQLAISRSS
+59 KMQEQLALARSS
-71 ADCRYIGIDLHSNNI
+71 ANCRYIGIDLHSNNI

-98 GPVGKVIFSRSIST
+98 GSVGKVIFSRSIGT

-121 DLIKSVLEKFC
+121 DLIKPVIERFC

-147 YWLANLF
+147 YWLADLF
-154 EKNGWN
+154 ERNGWN

-175 AADDRK
+175 ADDDRK
-181 DAEYLADRM
+181 DAEYLADRL
-190 RYNALRYAVIMPKEL
+190 RYNALRYAVIMPKQL

-216 VAVAQRAREKII
+216 TAVKQRAREKII
-228 VINKLTNQIGRKITG
+228 VINKLTNLIGRKITG
-243 KELKEL
+243 KELREL
-249 IKEHAEFGMEAPML
+249 IKEHAEFGTEAPML
-263 LNWGLTEAV
+263 LNWGLTEEV
-272 RKSLNYHLKQ
+272 RTILDYHLTMATNIDQ
-282 VISISLGIQ
+282 GIQ
-291 ELEEHINAVGKNL
+291 KLEEHINAVGRNL
-304 RYTKELQKMPGCGP
+304 RYTRELQKMPGCGP

-324 ASEIGSIK
+324 ASEIGSIR

-357 KGLGNARNGN
+357 KGLGNAKNGN

-382 RYSEATKRHF
+382 RYSEAAKRHF

>member
-1 MCPRVHDNSGHVDF
+1 
-15 IYLREIT
+15 

-28 DLDTDLTAVS
+28 DIDIDLTAVC
-38 EAEGNAAQ
+38 EAEDDAAQ
-46 AEAQNASDDTYAQ
+46 AEAQPAQNESDDTYAQ
-59 AVQEQLAISRSS
+59 KMQEQLALARSS
-71 ADCRYIGIDLHSNNI
+71 ANCRYIGIDLHSNNI

-98 GPVGKVIFSRSIST
+98 GSVGKVIFSRSIGT

-121 DLIKSVLEKFC
+121 DLIKPVIERFC

-147 YWLANLF
+147 YWLADLF
-154 EKNGWN
+154 ERNGWN

-181 DAEYLADRM
+181 DAEYLADRL
-190 RYNALRYAVIMPKEL
+190 RYNALRYAVIMPKQL

-216 VAVAQRAREKII
+216 TAVKQRAREKII
-228 VINKLTNQIGRKITG
+228 VINKLTNLIGRKITG
-243 KELKEL
+243 KELREL
-249 IKEHAEFGMEAPML
+249 IKEHAEFGTEAPML
-263 LNWGLTEAV
+263 LNWGLTEEV
-272 RKSLNYHLKQ
+272 RTILDYHLTMATNIDQ
-282 VISISLGIQ
+282 GIQ
-291 ELEEHINAVGKNL
+291 KIEEHINAVGRNL
-304 RYTKELQKMPGCGP
+304 RYTRELQKMPGCGP

-324 ASEIGSIK
+324 ASEIGSIR

-357 KGLGNARNGN
+357 KGLGNAKNGN
-367 AYLSWAFTELATLMV
+367 AYLSWAFTELAPLMV
-382 RYSEATKRHF
+382 RYSEAAKRHF

>member
-1 MCPRVHDNSGHVDF
+1 
-15 IYLREIT
+15 

-28 DLDTDLTAVS
+28 DIDIDLTAVC
-38 EAEGNAAQ
+38 EAEDDAAQ
-46 AEAQNASDDTYAQ
+46 AEAQPAQNESDDTYAQ
-59 AVQEQLAISRSS
+59 KMQEQLALARSS
-71 ADCRYIGIDLHSNNI
+71 ANCRYIGIDLHSNNI

-98 GPVGKVIFSRSIST
+98 GSVGKVIFSRSIGT

-121 DLIKSVLEKFC
+121 DLIKPVIERFC

-147 YWLANLF
+147 YWLADLF
-154 EKNGWN
+154 ERNGWN

-181 DAEYLADRM
+181 DAEYLADRL
-190 RYNALRYAVIMPKEL
+190 RYNALRYAVIMPKQL

-216 VAVAQRAREKII
+216 TAVKQRAREKII
-228 VINKLTNQIGRKITG
+228 VINKLTNLIGRKITG
-243 KELKEL
+243 KELREL
-249 IKEHAEFGMEAPML
+249 IKEHAEFGTEAPML
-263 LNWGLTEAV
+263 LNWGLTEKV
-272 RKSLNYHLKQ
+272 RTILDYHLTMATNIDQ
-282 VISISLGIQ
+282 GIQ
-291 ELEEHINAVGKNL
+291 KLEEHINAVGRNL
-304 RYTKELQKMPGCGP
+304 RYTRELQKMPGCGP

-324 ASEIGSIK
+324 ASEIGSIR

-357 KGLGNARNGN
+357 KGLGNAKNGN

-382 RYSEATKRHF
+382 RYSEAAKRHF

>member
-1 MCPRVHDNSGHVDF
+1 
-15 IYLREIT
+15 

-28 DLDTDLTAVS
+28 DIDIDLTAVC
-38 EAEGNAAQ
+38 EAEDDAAQ
-46 AEAQNASDDTYAQ
+46 AEAQPAQNESDDTYAQ
-59 AVQEQLAISRSS
+59 KMQEQLALARSS
-71 ADCRYIGIDLHSNNI
+71 ANCRYIGIDLHSNNI

-98 GPVGKVIFSRSIST
+98 GSVGKVIFSRSIGT

-121 DLIKSVLEKFC
+121 DLIKPVIERFC

-147 YWLANLF
+147 YWLADLF
-154 EKNGWN
+154 ERNGWN
-160 LVLADPSTVSEAKTK
+160 LVLADPITVSEAKTK

-181 DAEYLADRM
+181 DAEYLADRL
-190 RYNALRYAVIMPKEL
+190 RYNALRYAVIMPKQL

-216 VAVAQRAREKII
+216 TAVKQRAREKII
-228 VINKLTNQIGRKITG
+228 VINKLTNLIGRKITG
-243 KELKEL
+243 KELREL
-249 IKEHAEFGMEAPML
+249 IKEHAEFGTEAPML
-263 LNWGLTEAV
+263 LNWGLTEEV
-272 RKSLNYHLKQ
+272 RTILDYHLTMATNIDQ
-282 VISISLGIQ
+282 GIQ
-291 ELEEHINAVGKNL
+291 KLEEHINAVGRNL
-304 RYTKELQKMPGCGP
+304 RYTRELQKMPGCGP

-324 ASEIGSIK
+324 ASEIGSIR

-357 KGLGNARNGN
+357 KGLGNAKNGN

-382 RYSEATKRHF
+382 RYSEAAKRHF

>member
-1 MCPRVHDNSGHVDF
+1 
-15 IYLREIT
+15 

-28 DLDTDLTAVS
+28 DIDIDLTAVC
-38 EAEGNAAQ
+38 EAEDDAAQ
-46 AEAQNASDDTYAQ
+46 AEAQPAQNESDDTYAQ
-59 AVQEQLAISRSS
+59 KMQEQLALARSS
-71 ADCRYIGIDLHSNNI
+71 ANCRYIGIDLHSNNI

-98 GPVGKVIFSRSIST
+98 GSVGKVIFSRSIGT

-121 DLIKSVLEKFC
+121 DLIKPVIERFC

-147 YWLANLF
+147 YWLADLF
-154 EKNGWN
+154 ERNGWN

-181 DAEYLADRM
+181 DAEYLADRL
-190 RYNALRYAVIMPKEL
+190 RYNALRYAVIMPKQL

-216 VAVAQRAREKII
+216 TAVKQRAREKII
-228 VINKLTNQIGRKITG
+228 VINKLTNLIGRKITG
-243 KELKEL
+243 KELREL
-249 IKEHAEFGMEAPML
+249 IKEHAEFGTEAPML
-263 LNWGLTEAV
+263 LNWGLTEEV
-272 RKSLNYHLKQ
+272 RTILDYHLTMATNIDQ
-282 VISISLGIQ
+282 GIQ
-291 ELEEHINAVGKNL
+291 KLEEHINAVGRNL
-304 RYTKELQKMPGCGP
+304 RYTRELQKMPGCAP

-324 ASEIGSIK
+324 ASEIGSIR

-338 NFVSYCRLAS
+338 IFVSYCRLAS

-357 KGLGNARNGN
+357 KGLGNAKNGN

-382 RYSEATKRHF
+382 RYSEAAKRHF

>member
-1 MCPRVHDNSGHVDF
+1 
-15 IYLREIT
+15 

-28 DLDTDLTAVS
+28 DIDIDLTAVC
-38 EAEGNAAQ
+38 EAEDDAAQ
-46 AEAQNASDDTYAQ
+46 AEAQPAQNESDDTYAQ
-59 AVQEQLAISRSS
+59 KMQEQLALARSS
-71 ADCRYIGIDLHSNNI
+71 ANCRYIGIDLHSNNI

-98 GPVGKVIFSRSIST
+98 GSVGKVIFSRSIGT

-121 DLIKSVLEKFC
+121 DLIKPVIERFC

-147 YWLANLF
+147 YWLADLF
-154 EKNGWN
+154 ERNGWN

-181 DAEYLADRM
+181 DAEYLADRL
-190 RYNALRYAVIMPKEL
+190 RYNALRYAVIMPKQL

-216 VAVAQRAREKII
+216 TAVKQRAREKII
-228 VINKLTNQIGRKITG
+228 VINKLTNLIGRKITG
-243 KELKEL
+243 KELREL
-249 IKEHAEFGMEAPML
+249 IKEHAEFGTEAPML
-263 LNWGLTEAV
+263 LNWGLTEEV
-272 RKSLNYHLKQ
+272 RTILDYHLTMATNIDQ
-282 VISISLGIQ
+282 GIQ
-291 ELEEHINAVGKNL
+291 KLEEHINAVGRNL
-304 RYTKELQKMPGCGP
+304 RYTRELQKMPGCGP

-324 ASEIGSIK
+324 VSEIGSIR

-357 KGLGNARNGN
+357 KGLGNAKNGN

-382 RYSEATKRHF
+382 RYSEAAKRHF